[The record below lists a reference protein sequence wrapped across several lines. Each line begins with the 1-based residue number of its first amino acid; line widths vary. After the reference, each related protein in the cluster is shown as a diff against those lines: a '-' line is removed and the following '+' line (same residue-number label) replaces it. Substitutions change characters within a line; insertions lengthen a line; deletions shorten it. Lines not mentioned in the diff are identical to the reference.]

1 MIKSIKFT
9 GKGKNDY
16 ISEHIFKD
24 VVREGVDPEE
34 AERVAER
41 YHRRGPEYDKYFDT
55 IDDGYRN
62 PHLVKRLL
70 NRTFKFSPDKIN
82 VIFGP
87 NACGKTTI
95 IRAIAAYAHC
105 GTSSDNDGW
114 TSLTKYTPMSIQGVS
129 TFDIKEEE
137 YASAYYK
144 NIKNSIVRDA
154 RNEAVV
160 DWDGVPVYY
169 ENMSERRCREFG
181 DMVGGLIESEQ
192 EEFIYLFGKQ
202 TMSLGQNSIWMLNK
216 LKKIVAQ
223 PPTVESLIA
232 ANEKQQKG
240 VNCVWQAAAEA
251 NLKYYRDKYLKKLP
265 DDANKRLTTVLMDEI
280 DKSMDITN
288 VIALYSEVLPRIAET
303 AKCQMIIVSH
313 SPIILTDNVYNSPH
327 YNVISIDEEYTER
340 CRKLLSNFSFG
351 EEK

>member
-1 MIKSIKFT
+1 
-9 GKGKNDY
+9 
-16 ISEHIFKD
+16 
-24 VVREGVDPEE
+24 
-34 AERVAER
+34 
-41 YHRRGPEYDKYFDT
+41 
-55 IDDGYRN
+55 
-62 PHLVKRLL
+62 
-70 NRTFKFSPDKIN
+70 
-82 VIFGP
+82 
-87 NACGKTTI
+87 
-95 IRAIAAYAHC
+95 
-105 GTSSDNDGW
+105 
-114 TSLTKYTPMSIQGVS
+114 MSIQGVS

-240 VNCVWQAAAEA
+240 VNNVWQAAAEA
-251 NLKYYRDKYLKKLP
+251 NLKYYQ
-265 DDANKRLTTVLMDEI
+265 
-280 DKSMDITN
+280 DI
-288 VIALYSEVLPRIAET
+288 P
-303 AKCQMIIVSH
+303 
-313 SPIILTDNVYNSPH
+313 
-327 YNVISIDEEYTER
+327 
-340 CRKLLSNFSFG
+340 
-351 EEK
+351 